1 MMENN
6 KVKVKIVTK
15 TGDVPKY
22 ETAGSAGMDLKAD
35 LKTSVTLNPM
45 ERQLIPTGLFIELP
59 IGYEA
64 QVRARSGLSIKY
76 GITLINAIGTVDSDY
91 RGELKVP
98 LVNLGNEPFVI
109 KHGER
114 IAQLVVTKHDIVQWE
129 IVERLEDTDRGSGGF
144 GHTGK

>member
-1 MMENN
+1 MTENN

-129 IVERLEDTDRGSGGF
+129 IVERLEDTDRGNGGF

>member
-1 MMENN
+1 MTENN

-98 LVNLGNEPFVI
+98 LVNLGNDPFVI

>member
-1 MMENN
+1 MTENK

-76 GITLINAIGTVDSDY
+76 GITLLNAIGTVDSDY

>member
-1 MMENN
+1 MTENN

-64 QVRARSGLSIKY
+64 QVRARSGLFIKY

>member
-1 MMENN
+1 MTENK

-45 ERQLIPTGLFIELP
+45 KRQLIPTGLFIELP

>member
-1 MMENN
+1 MTENN

-76 GITLINAIGTVDSDY
+76 GITLINSIGTVDSDY

>member
-1 MMENN
+1 MTENN
-6 KVKVKIVTK
+6 KVKVKIVT
-15 TGDVPKY
+15 TTADVPKY

>member
-1 MMENN
+1 MTENK

-98 LVNLGNEPFVI
+98 LVNLGNKPFVI

>member
-1 MMENN
+1 MTENK

-98 LVNLGNEPFVI
+98 LVNLGNKPFVI

-114 IAQLVVTKHDIVQWE
+114 IAQLVVSKHDIVQWE

>member
-1 MMENN
+1 MTENN

-114 IAQLVVTKHDIVQWE
+114 LAQLVVTKHDIVQWE

>member
-1 MMENN
+1 MTENK

-98 LVNLGNEPFVI
+98 LVNLGNEPVVI

>member
-1 MMENN
+1 MTENN

-22 ETAGSAGMDLKAD
+22 ETAGSAGI
-35 LKTSVTLNPM
+35 TLNPM

>member
-1 MMENN
+1 MTENK

-22 ETAGSAGMDLKAD
+22 ETARSAGMDLKAD

>member
-1 MMENN
+1 MTENN

-129 IVERLEDTDRGSGGF
+129 TVERLEDTDRGSGGF